1 MPGQFAAVATECL
14 VAANSPLRAALL
26 AAWLCLDR
34 ARICDALM
42 ACQYF
47 CTTYS
52 RTSCV
57 LVKVVIPA
65 RFEGCTSLTSIAP
78 SRHRSIA
85 PFNATN

>member
-42 ACQYF
+42 ACLPVLLHNLLPD
-47 CTTYS
+47 
-52 RTSCV
+52 V